1 MAIEGILQP
10 EILQIDENIR
20 LRKFD
25 GIYDFAFD
33 WYQDEETVYLVDG
46 VRKPYSQET
55 LKCMYE
61 YLDKHGELYFIEV
74 MEDNTYIPIGDV
86 AFWKD
91 DMPIV
96 IGDKS
101 YRGKGIAKKVIH
113 SLIERGKS
121 LGYDRLYVNEIY
133 EFNIASRKCF
143 ESLGFQAYEK
153 TEKGDR
159 FIYRN
164 QGAE

>member
-1 MAIEGILQP
+1 MAIEGVEQP
-10 EILQIDENIR
+10 EFLQVDEKIS

-25 GIYDFAFD
+25 CIYDFAFE

-46 VRKPYSQET
+46 VKKTYSQET

-61 YLDKHGELYFIEV
+61 YLNKKGELYFIEV
-74 MEDNTYIPIGDV
+74 KNQDTYVPIGDV
-86 AFWKD
+86 TFWKE

-101 YRGKGIAKKVIH
+101 YRGKGIGKKVICT
-113 SLIERGKS
+113 LMERGKL
-121 LGYDRLYVNEIY
+121 LGYDKLYVNEIY

-143 ESLGFQAYEK
+143 ESLGFKVYEK
-153 TEKGDR
+153 TEKGNR
-159 FIYRN
+159 FVWENYT
-164 QGAE
+164 